1 MACDNLLS
9 ADVVTVDGHPV
20 VASAI
25 ENKDLFSGLRGAGA
39 ELGIETSFESGFIL
53 SVRYLGA

>member
-1 MACDNLLS
+1 LLS